1 MPLIAPVLDDRR
13 FEDLFAELRNRI
25 PVYNPQWTDH
35 LDSDPGITL
44 LQLFA
49 YLGEGLQFRFNQIP
63 EATQLAFLKLLDIP
77 LMPARPASALV
88 CVASE
93 LNTGVSVYA
102 GDQLK
107 AGKTVFTVT
116 QDATV
121 WPLDIVTV
129 ARQPRLTDN
138 SPEAVKAFLKDQDA
152 EVRDTVQASIDAV
165 VKQGGGAVTSV
176 APYDLVKLESDGK
189 SPAVDFSQTVDGC
202 VWIAVLNN
210 SKDPAFDPSLGLDA
224 GVGRHASLTLG
235 FSPAAWFPDV
245 AQAPACGPGQ
255 APTLWWQASLRTL
268 QADGAPVYAPVRV
281 SGDSTQGFTREG
293 VVRLELPGDVSD
305 WGVPLPAPG
314 LAGTGE
320 FPPELDDE
328 RADKVWFWLRAWRT
342 DGSRIGEV
350 QWLGMNVLPLE
361 QVVTAV
367 PELLG
372 TGVGQ
377 PDQVFQLAYT
387 PVLNVESKPLD
398 LQVEE
403 NGVWTAWTQVENLD
417 NSGATDRHFTVDGE
431 AGTVRFGDNF
441 PQIGERIR
449 VNQYRYGGGAVGNVP
464 AAAIAKWGDLLGSPT
479 PPLPLRRPG
488 GLSLRIGNP
497 LPAMGGVDAESLDA
511 ALKRIPAE
519 LRRNH
524 RAVTRD
530 DFASLA
536 LQTPTVRIGRAECIP
551 LFHAPS
557 LSAKPGN
564 VSVVVWPERDPQH
577 PNAPVPDAYELGQVC
592 AWLDQWR
599 LVTTELHVIPP
610 TYQRIA
616 VAVSV
621 KVKDGYGL
629 DAVRDW
635 VEILLRQYLSPM
647 PPYGPEGQGW
657 PLGRRVMARELE
669 GVAMQAEGVSYIAD
683 LRLDAEQVQADG
695 SSLWQS
701 VDLTKLADWVV
712 PELAA
717 VTVADEGTAL
727 PGPGEAVRPPL
738 TQRPVPVPVL
748 NTDC

>member
-1 MPLIAPVLDDRR
+1 
-13 FEDLFAELRNRI
+13 
-25 PVYNPQWTDH
+25 
-35 LDSDPGITL
+35 
-44 LQLFA
+44 
-49 YLGEGLQFRFNQIP
+49 
-63 EATQLAFLKLLDIP
+63 
-77 LMPARPASALV
+77 
-88 CVASE
+88 
-93 LNTGVSVYA
+93 
-102 GDQLK
+102 
-107 AGKTVFTVT
+107 
-116 QDATV
+116 
-121 WPLDIVTV
+121 
-129 ARQPRLTDN
+129 
-138 SPEAVKAFLKDQDA
+138 
-152 EVRDTVQASIDAV
+152 
-165 VKQGGGAVTSV
+165 
-176 APYDLVKLESDGK
+176 
-189 SPAVDFSQTVDGC
+189 
-202 VWIAVLNN
+202 
-210 SKDPAFDPSLGLDA
+210 
-224 GVGRHASLTLG
+224 
-235 FSPAAWFPDV
+235 
-245 AQAPACGPGQ
+245 
-255 APTLWWQASLRTL
+255 
-268 QADGAPVYAPVRV
+268 
-281 SGDSTQGFTREG
+281 
-293 VVRLELPGDVSD
+293 VRLELQGDVGD
-305 WGVPLPAPG
+305 WGVPTPAPG
-314 LAGTGE
+314 LAGTGD

-350 QWLGMNVLPLE
+350 QWLGLNVLPVE
-361 QVVTAV
+361 QVVTAS

-387 PVLNVESKPLD
+387 PVLNVERNPLE

-431 AGTVRFGDNF
+431 AGTVRFGECF

-449 VNQYRYGGGAVGNVP
+449 VNKYRYGGGAVGNVP

-488 GLSLRIGNP
+488 GLSLVIGNP
-497 LPAMGGVDAESLDA
+497 LPAIGGVDAESLDA

-524 RAVTRD
+524 RAVTKD

-536 LQTPTVRIGRAECIP
+536 LQTPTVSIGRAECIP

-616 VAVSV
+616 VSVSV

-683 LRLDAEQVQADG
+683 LRLDALQLQKDG
-695 SSLWQS
+695 SSVWQS
-701 VDLTKLADWVV
+701 VDLIKLADWVV

-717 VTVADEGTAL
+717 VTVADEGTPL
-727 PGPGEAVRPPL
+727 PKPGDAVKPPL
-738 TQRPVPVPVL
+738 TQQPVPVPVL
-748 NTDC
+748 ITDC